1 VTHTHIERKSVRM
14 TATAKG
20 SFQVSKWEED
30 TYEEIGGGSKL
41 TKVSIVQDFSGDL
54 EAAVA
59 WEGQMY
65 YRTDGTAVY
74 NGLLRFVATLEGRE
88 GSFVATTSGG
98 YDGETATTDWTVVS
112 ESGTGG
118 LSRIG
123 GHGTA
128 TAGAGTE
135 GTFTFHYDLD

>member
-1 VTHTHIERKSVRM
+1 MST
-14 TATAKG
+14 TAKG
-20 SFQVSKWEED
+20 SFQVSKWEET
-30 TYEEIGGGSKL
+30 TYEEIGEGSKL

>member
-1 VTHTHIERKSVRM
+1 M
-14 TATAKG
+14 AATAKG
-20 SFQVSKWEED
+20 SFQVSKWEEN
-30 TYEEIGGGSKL
+30 TYEEIGGRAKL

-65 YRTDGTAVY
+65 YRADGTAVY
-74 NGLLRFVATLEGRE
+74 NGLLRFVATLEGRK

-98 YDGETATTDWTVVS
+98 YDGETATTDWTVVTG
-112 ESGTGG
+112 SGTGD
-118 LSRIG
+118 LVRIG
-123 GHGTA
+123 GRGTA

-135 GTFTFHYDLD
+135 GTFVFDYDID

>member
-1 VTHTHIERKSVRM
+1 MS
-14 TATAKG
+14 ATAKG
-20 SFQVSKWEED
+20 SFQVSKWEES

-41 TKVSIVQDFSGDL
+41 TRVSIVQDFSGDL
-54 EAAVA
+54 QAAVA

-74 NGLLRFVATLEGRE
+74 NGLLRFVATLDGRE

-98 YDGETATTDWTVVS
+98 YDGETATTNWTVVTG
-112 ESGTGG
+112 SGTGD
-118 LSRIG
+118 LARIDG
-123 GHGTA
+123 RGTA

-135 GTFTFHYDLD
+135 GTFSFDYDID

>member
-1 VTHTHIERKSVRM
+1 M
-14 TATAKG
+14 AATAKG
-20 SFQVSKWEED
+20 SFQVSKWEEN
-30 TYEEIGGGSKL
+30 TYEEIGGGAKL

-65 YRTDGTAVY
+65 YRADGTAVY
-74 NGLLRFVATLEGRE
+74 NGLLRFAATLEGRE

-98 YDGETATTDWTVVS
+98 YDGETATTDWTVVTG
-112 ESGTGG
+112 SGTGDLVG
-118 LSRIG
+118 IG
-123 GHGTA
+123 GRGTA

-135 GTFTFHYDLD
+135 GTFVFDYDID

>member
-1 VTHTHIERKSVRM
+1 M

-88 GSFVATTSGG
+88 GYFVATTSGG

>member
-1 VTHTHIERKSVRM
+1 MS
-14 TATAKG
+14 ATAKG
-20 SFQVSKWEED
+20 SFQVSKWDEN

-41 TKVSIVQDFSGDL
+41 TTVSIVQDFSGDL

-98 YDGETATTDWTVVS
+98 YDGETATTDWTVVTG
-112 ESGTGG
+112 SGTGD
-118 LSRIG
+118 LARIG
-123 GHGTA
+123 GRGTA
-128 TAGAGTE
+128 TAGAGSA
-135 GTFTFHYDLD
+135 GTYTFDYVLD

>member
-1 VTHTHIERKSVRM
+1 M

-30 TYEEIGGGSKL
+30 TYEEIGHGSKL
-41 TKVSIVQDFSGDL
+41 TKVSIVQDFSGEL

-112 ESGTGG
+112 GSGTGD

-135 GTFTFHYDLD
+135 GTFTFDYDLD

>member
-1 VTHTHIERKSVRM
+1 M
-14 TATAKG
+14 AATAKG
-20 SFQVSKWEED
+20 SFQVSKWEEN
-30 TYEEIGGGSKL
+30 TYEEIGGGAKL

-65 YRTDGTAVY
+65 YRADGTAVY

-98 YDGETATTDWTVVS
+98 YDGETATTDWTVVTG
-112 ESGTGG
+112 SGAGDLVG
-118 LSRIG
+118 IG
-123 GHGTA
+123 GRGTA

-135 GTFTFHYDLD
+135 GTFVFDYDID

>member
-1 VTHTHIERKSVRM
+1 MST
-14 TATAKG
+14 TAKG
-20 SFQVSKWEED
+20 SFQVSKWEET
-30 TYEEIGGGSKL
+30 TYEEIGEGSKL

-54 EAAVA
+54 DAAVA

-74 NGLLRFVATLEGRE
+74 NGLLRFVATLAGRD

-98 YDGETATTDWTVVS
+98 YDGDKAATDWTVVS
-112 ESGTGG
+112 GSGTGDLAG
-118 LSRIG
+118 MG
-123 GHGTA
+123 GRGTA

-135 GTFTFHYDLD
+135 GTYTFDYDID

>member
-1 VTHTHIERKSVRM
+1 MSV
-14 TATAKG
+14 TAKG
-20 SFQVSKWEED
+20 SFQVSKWEEN

-54 EAAVA
+54 EAAVT
-59 WEGQMY
+59 WEGQMF

-88 GSFVATTSGG
+88 GSFVAMTSGG
-98 YDGETATTDWTVVS
+98 YDGEAATTEWTVVTG
-112 ESGTGG
+112 SGTGD
-118 LSRIG
+118 LARIG
-123 GHGTA
+123 GRGTA

-135 GTFTFHYDLD
+135 GTFTFDYDID